1 MEIVKDLMVPVE
13 ECVTVNQEMTVREA
27 IQILEKAQEKQR
39 AKGGA
44 YQYRALLVLNEEN
57 QVVGKLSHL
66 DIVKNM
72 EPKYRSQKG
81 SEAIAHI
88 YAAGFSPALLKSM
101 MQRYSYWDESFERRC
116 QEVLS
121 VKVKDCMHPPGND
134 EYLQQSDS
142 LELAVHQLVMG
153 HHQSLSVTDGDC
165 IVGILTLTDVFEG
178 ICRQSWDWHDPGVQA
193 RTDDR

>member
-121 VKVKDCMHPPGND
+121 VKVKDCMHTPGND

-153 HHQSLSVTDGDC
+153 HHQSLSVTEGDC

-178 ICRQSWDWHDPGVQA
+178 ICRQSWDG
-193 RTDDR
+193 DDRG